1 MSRPKATNRIPM
13 ATVVTAHEPTCA
25 SVAPPS
31 ALLTAASTVVKRT
44 AGTPRRGGSRMPAP
58 TAASTNISAND
69 GTSVS
74 VSVVASASARPVRTS
89 TRAMSSYVTGRHAAS
104 RNTIANAT
112 MPTAAPAISR
122 PEGSWLERS
131 AIGIA
136 SHSRAEPMKHR
147 RRLTLWLAV
156 Q

>member
-1 MSRPKATNRIPM
+1 M
-13 ATVVTAHEPTCA
+13 ASVVTAHEPTCP

-31 ALLTAASTVVKRT
+31 ALAMTATTVVASTV
-44 AGTPRRGGSRMPAP
+44 GTPSRGGSRMPAP

-74 VSVVASASARPVRTS
+74 VIAIASATASPVRTS
-89 TRAMSSYVTGRHAAS
+89 TRRMSSCVTGRHAAS

-112 MPTAAPAISR
+112 TPTTAPAISR
-122 PEGSWLERS
+122 PEGSWFARS

-136 SHSRAEPMKHR
+136 SHSRAEPMKNR
-147 RRLTLWLAV
+147 RRLKLWLAV